1 MLKSLGAR
9 LTAGAGFAALLV
21 FSAEAA
27 ELQLKRVMLS
37 SGGVGYFEYQA
48 EVEGWET
55 IEVPVRID
63 QVDDVLKSAVIFDNE
78 GGSGVVELQGRDSL
92 AEIFRTMPVGPEAFE
107 SPAALYGALKGEE
120 VSVSE
125 PVSATGRIVSVVE
138 ETAQAMTLVLPQAPV
153 AVADNDD
160 VLSDDELEMVAAGM
174 LVPSYSSKAST
185 MKGSFGR

>member
-63 QVDDVLKSAVIFDNE
+63 QVDDFLKSAVIFDDE
-78 GGSGVVELQGRDSL
+78 GGSGVVELQGRVVSTPKHHL
-92 AEIFRTMPVGPEAFE
+92 PRR
-107 SPAALYGALKGEE
+107 GER
-120 VSVSE
+120 V
-125 PVSATGRIVSVVE
+125 
-138 ETAQAMTLVLPQAPV
+138 
-153 AVADNDD
+153 
-160 VLSDDELEMVAAGM
+160 
-174 LVPSYSSKAST
+174 
-185 MKGSFGR
+185 